1 MNIFHR
7 VKGYLLVFCLVAVT
21 ILPSQS
27 ARGQAQFGI
36 VGGAN
41 FAALSD
47 IQANNQAIS
56 FDNATAFHAG
66 LFVDLKLGPINLRP
80 AAYYLNAGALFE
92 GSTVF
97 QNDTF
102 DLAYVT
108 IPVDLIVNFGL
119 GPIQPYLFVGPEFR
133 IFTPSGIPAEVE
145 AGLQDFVFNGTA
157 GLGVKFQAPGLGV
170 TLYPHL
176 RYSFGISSY
185 TNDSYQFEGVSVE
198 ANDANVRMWLLSLG
212 IGF

>member
-1 MNIFHR
+1 MNTINS
-7 VKGYLLVFCLVAVT
+7 VKGLGVVLLFL
-21 ILPSQS
+21 ILSFGPSRTAS
-27 ARGQAQFGI
+27 SQAQFGI

-66 LFVDLKLGPINLRP
+66 IFVDLQLGPLNLRP

-92 GSTVF
+92 GSSVF
-97 QNDTF
+97 QNDNF

-108 IPVDLIVNFGL
+108 VPVDVIINFGV
-119 GPIQPYLFVGPEFR
+119 GPIQPYLFVGPELR
-133 IFTPSGIPAEVE
+133 IFTPSDIPAEIE
-145 AGLQDFVFNGTA
+145 DGIQDFVFNGTA
-157 GLGVKFQAPGLGV
+157 GLGLKFQAPGLGV
-170 TLYPHL
+170 TLYPQL

-185 TNDSYQFEGVSVE
+185 TNSSYQFEGVSVE

>member
-1 MNIFHR
+1 MNSFLR
-7 VKGYLLVFCLVAVT
+7 VNRIILVVVAL
-21 ILPSQS
+21 ISIALPTQRASS
-27 ARGQAQFGI
+27 QAQFGI

-66 LFVDLKLGPINLRP
+66 LFLDLQLGPLNLRP
-80 AAYYLNAGALFE
+80 AAYYLNAGSLFE

-97 QNDTF
+97 QNDNF

-108 IPVDLIVNFGL
+108 VPIDVVINFGL

-133 IFTPSGIPAEVE
+133 IFTPSGIPAEIE

-157 GLGVKFQAPGLGV
+157 GLGVKFQAPGLGL

>member
-1 MNIFHR
+1 MNTFKQLNRAGLSALLIIFLWSPVH
-7 VKGYLLVFCLVAVT
+7 VAW
-21 ILPSQS
+21 
-27 ARGQAQFGI
+27 GQAQFGI

-66 LFVDLKLGPINLRP
+66 IFVDLNLGPINVRP
-80 AAYYLNAGALFE
+80 GAYYLNAGALFE
-92 GSTVF
+92 GSSVF
-97 QNDTF
+97 QEDNF

-108 IPVDLIVNFGL
+108 IPVDVVFNFGVGPLQPYFFL
-119 GPIQPYLFVGPEFR
+119 GPELR
-133 IFTPSGIPAEVE
+133 IFTPSDIPQEIEEGI
-145 AGLQDFVFNGTA
+145 QDFVFNGTA
-157 GLGVKFQAPGLGV
+157 GLGLKIRSPGGL
-170 TLYPHL
+170 TFYPQL

-185 TNDSYQFEGVSVE
+185 TNSSYQFEGVSVE

>member
-1 MNIFHR
+1 MNTFNR
-7 VKGYLLVFCLVAVT
+7 LKRAALSALLVIFLWSPAHRA
-21 ILPSQS
+21 L
-27 ARGQAQFGI
+27 GQAQFGI

-66 LFVDLKLGPINLRP
+66 IFLDLNLGPINLRP
-80 AAYYLNAGALFE
+80 GAYYLNAGALFE
-92 GSTVF
+92 GSSVF
-97 QNDTF
+97 QNDNF

-108 IPVDLIVNFGL
+108 IPVDLVFNIGL
-119 GPIQPYLFVGPEFR
+119 GPLQPYFFAGPELR
-133 IFTPSGIPAEVE
+133 IFTPSDIPQEIEDGI
-145 AGLQDFVFNGTA
+145 QDFVFNGTA
-157 GLGVKFQAPGLGV
+157 GLGLKIRPPGTGI
-170 TLYPHL
+170 TLYPQL

-185 TNDSYQFEGVSVE
+185 TNSSYQFEGVSVE